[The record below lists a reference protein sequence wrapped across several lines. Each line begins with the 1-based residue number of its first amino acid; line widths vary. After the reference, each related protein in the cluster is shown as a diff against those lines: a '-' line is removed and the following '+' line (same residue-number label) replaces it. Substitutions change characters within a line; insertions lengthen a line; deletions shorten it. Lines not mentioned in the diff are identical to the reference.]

1 MSAPIAIVALLGSL
15 GTLLTVLLLTR
26 GNATAS
32 EDPLPVPVR
41 RAMAGWQWGGVVV
54 GAIVAVVAGRS
65 GTLGR
70 GALVA
75 APLFG
80 LCVLIGVVAGEIRA
94 ARPNSSIRR
103 AVVETRRIRD
113 YLPQW
118 PSRALAGAGGVLV
131 ALLAATTAAGSPDD
145 LGRAGRAVTAGCG
158 QYLEAHG
165 PWAGSFYSLPLAA
178 VVLTGFLLA
187 MLALWRVAGRPRP
200 QDPSGDLLRDD
211 AIRRRSAT
219 KVTGAFGVLVTI
231 PLSGVSLVTASA
243 LLSISCAPLWWT
255 IAAWLLVLLVPAW
268 LALLGWSV
276 AAILAPV
283 RQAVP
288 AGATP

>member
-1 MSAPIAIVALLGSL
+1 
-15 GTLLTVLLLTR
+15 
-26 GNATAS
+26 
-32 EDPLPVPVR
+32 
-41 RAMAGWQWGGVVV
+41 
-54 GAIVAVVAGRS
+54 
-65 GTLGR
+65 
-70 GALVA
+70 
-75 APLFG
+75 
-80 LCVLIGVVAGEIRA
+80 VVAGEIRA

-219 KVTGAFGVLVTI
+219 KVTGALGVLVTI
-231 PLSGVSLVTASA
+231 PLS
-243 LLSISCAPLWWT
+243 
-255 IAAWLLVLLVPAW
+255 
-268 LALLGWSV
+268 
-276 AAILAPV
+276 V